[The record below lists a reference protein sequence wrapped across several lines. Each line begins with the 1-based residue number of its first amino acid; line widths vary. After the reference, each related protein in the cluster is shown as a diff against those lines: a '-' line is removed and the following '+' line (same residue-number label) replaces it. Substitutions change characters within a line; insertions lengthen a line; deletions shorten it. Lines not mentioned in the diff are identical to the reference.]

1 MIGRLTL
8 ALICCIAF
16 IAYLDITTN
25 DEPKIDVVKVK
36 IHDQEA
42 IERDGR

>member
-1 MIGRLTL
+1 MITRLTL
-8 ALICCIAF
+8 AMLCCIAF
-16 IAYLDITTN
+16 IAYLDITTK

-36 IHDQEA
+36 AHDQKT